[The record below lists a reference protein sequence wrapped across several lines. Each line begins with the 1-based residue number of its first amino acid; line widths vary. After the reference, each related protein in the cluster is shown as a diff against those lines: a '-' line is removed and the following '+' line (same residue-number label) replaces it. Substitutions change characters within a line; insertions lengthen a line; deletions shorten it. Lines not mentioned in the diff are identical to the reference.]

1 MLDKVAGV
9 VLLVAGFFVFALGP
23 YDRVQIEAFARLA
36 RLVGLIMMVAGVVL
50 LKG

>member
-9 VLLVAGFFVFALGP
+9 VLLVVGFFMFALGP
-23 YDRVQIEAFARLA
+23 YDRVQIEAFSRLA
-36 RLVGLIMMVAGVVL
+36 RLVGLIMMIAGVVL